1 MNMTPS
7 RRLFLVFWMVGAAW
21 LGVTTA
27 QEIPVQEGPVQEGP
41 VQEGP
46 VQEGPVQEGP
56 VQEVPARDVAAHLSA
71 GEFSVAIKRVDSL
84 PEPRRDAVLAQV
96 AAAQSSAGET
106 VAAGT
111 TLQGVR
117 SQSSMPDGVASI
129 APAAGNGQGGGSF
142 ADFQSLIDL
151 IQTTVVPDTWEALGG
166 PSTMAPYPQGVYV
179 DASGT
184 IRDCQ
189 SLAAGDAVEDLKSL
203 LSPTDQID
211 QPDQPLA
218 WRQPSSLRCVSVRRL
233 MEQASRWQLN
243 GLEPSEAM
251 LHLAGISK
259 VQYLMFEENDILIA
273 GPVGGIEQ
281 VQGWY
286 RDRQSGLTPMRL
298 DFLRTCL
305 ASSLANQP
313 FGCTIDPT
321 KEGLQRAATVGVAV
335 QSNQIPIGKAAEE
348 MVAALGMQRVEVF
361 GTAGDT
367 PLGYVMVEADRHMKQ
382 LALGIHPMPRGAVN
396 YLDVIDASIDQGP
409 PNELLLRLWFTSSPR
424 SVRADSERKVFELA
438 GTPIQLSGQNE
449 RAMAGGQRGNVIQD
463 FRTDR
468 FVAEFNQ
475 DWHAIRSEYPIYGA
489 LESIYQTASLAELIR
504 RFGDE
509 ATHRQL
515 AARLVETESQ
525 SDYLLPTPLQVES
538 IATLHTVRHGRKRH
552 HVLLVSGGVSVDSR
566 LSLVSQVAD
575 YPSLS
580 SMTGLAK
587 TRPLVIQR
595 WWWDAN

>member
-1 MNMTPS
+1 M
-7 RRLFLVFWMVGAAW
+7 
-21 LGVTTA
+21 
-27 QEIPVQEGPVQEGP
+27 
-41 VQEGP
+41 
-46 VQEGPVQEGP
+46 
-56 VQEVPARDVAAHLSA
+56 
-71 GEFSVAIKRVDSL
+71 
-84 PEPRRDAVLAQV
+84 
-96 AAAQSSAGET
+96 
-106 VAAGT
+106 
-111 TLQGVR
+111 
-117 SQSSMPDGVASI
+117 
-129 APAAGNGQGGGSF
+129 
-142 ADFQSLIDL
+142 
-151 IQTTVVPDTWEALGG
+151 
-166 PSTMAPYPQGVYV
+166 
-179 DASGT
+179 
-184 IRDCQ
+184 
-189 SLAAGDAVEDLKSL
+189 
-203 LSPTDQID
+203 
-211 QPDQPLA
+211 
-218 WRQPSSLRCVSVRRL
+218 
-233 MEQASRWQLN
+233 
-243 GLEPSEAM
+243 
-251 LHLAGISK
+251 
-259 VQYLMFEENDILIA
+259 IA

-475 DWHAIRSEYPIYGA
+475 GLARYPIRVSNLRCFGIDLPNRFASRTDSAIRGRGHSSSARSAAGGNGKPKRLFAPHTAAGRIDCHLAYGA
-489 LESIYQTASLAELIR
+489 SRTKASSRASGQR
-504 RFGDE
+504 RRE
-509 ATHRQL
+509 C
-515 AARLVETESQ
+515 
-525 SDYLLPTPLQVES
+525 
-538 IATLHTVRHGRKRH
+538 
-552 HVLLVSGGVSVDSR
+552 
-566 LSLVSQVAD
+566 
-575 YPSLS
+575 
-580 SMTGLAK
+580 
-587 TRPLVIQR
+587 
-595 WWWDAN
+595 